1 MVNGMGVGKALAISL
16 DKALAVQRPLVL
28 AAIGRHR
35 NRRSAAAPV
44 DVIRSL
50 EKQYMA
56 AMIGTGAA
64 VGGVAAAPVVGTGA
78 ALALSVGEIL
88 PFLEASA
95 LFTLAVAEIYGVRVD
110 DLERRRTLLLAVLLG
125 DAGANLVEKAAERTG
140 KHWGRLLVKKIP
152 MSGINRLNRILG
164 RWFVTKYGTRQG
176 ILVLG
181 RLVPFGVG
189 AAIGGVG
196 NAVFARTVVVGARR
210 AFGPPPTR
218 WTPPI
223 PHSDEPGDARDRV
236 PV

>member
-1 MVNGMGVGKALAISL
+1 MVDGMGVGKALQISV

-35 NRRSAAAPV
+35 NRRSDAAPV

-56 AMIGTGAA
+56 AMMGTGAA
-64 VGGVAAAPVVGTGA
+64 VGGVAAVPGVGTGA
-78 ALALSVGEIL
+78 AVALSVGEML

-95 LFTLAVAEIYGVRVD
+95 LFTLAVAEIHGVRVD
-110 DLERRRTLLLAVLLG
+110 ELERRRTLLLAVLLG
-125 DAGANLVEKAAERTG
+125 DAGADLVEKVAERTG
-140 KHWGRLLVKKIP
+140 KHWGRLLVNKIP
-152 MSGINRLNRILG
+152 MSGINRLNRVLG
-164 RWFVTKYGTRQG
+164 RWFVTKYGTKQG

-181 RLVPFGVG
+181 RLVPFGIG

-196 NAVFARTVVVGARR
+196 NAVLARTVVVGARR
-210 AFGPPPTR
+210 AFGPPPTG
-218 WTPPI
+218 WASPI
-223 PHSDEPGDARDRV
+223 PPSYEPGDPRDRI